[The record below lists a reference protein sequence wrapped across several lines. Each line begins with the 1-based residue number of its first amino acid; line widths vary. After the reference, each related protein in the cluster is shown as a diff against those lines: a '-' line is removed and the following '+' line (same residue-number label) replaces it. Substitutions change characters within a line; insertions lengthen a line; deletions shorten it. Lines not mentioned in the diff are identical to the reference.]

1 MLNIYSKKEI
11 EKALDE
17 DEIEAIDEAFMQG
30 FFQAS

>member
-1 MLNIYSKKEI
+1 MDIYSKE
-11 EKALDE
+11 EVDAALDE